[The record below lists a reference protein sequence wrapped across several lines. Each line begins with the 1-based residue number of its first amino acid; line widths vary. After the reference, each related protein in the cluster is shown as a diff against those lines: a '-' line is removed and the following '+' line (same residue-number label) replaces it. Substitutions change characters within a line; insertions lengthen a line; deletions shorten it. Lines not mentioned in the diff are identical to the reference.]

1 MIFEKLKR
9 HQNEDVK
16 IGAEEPLHMIQAAI
30 ILNDVRQAVM
40 VMHEWVLAMPT
51 SPDGSPRPTGS
62 AAEAIYL
69 RFFAS
74 LLACW
79 RHGGVALHDVRSQ
92 ANHVVHC
99 YVRLLIAKEEHECV
113 ATYVAEIVED
123 PDLQVFVY
131 SDYLKRISDRD
142 AQRVSLERAQAAGLP
157 VGEITKVRT
166 LLPLSCLVRPC
177 ELPCERSPRLV
188 PSLSSKSLRSLWTA
202 TAGRSS
208 APTSCRRVSSF
219 SSGAV
224 LSVASFLSH
233 VIVDGST
240 LELWATFQATMSALL
255 TQLASNL

>member
-16 IGAEEPLHMIQAAI
+16 LGAEEPLHMIQAAI

-40 VMHEWVLAMPT
+40 VMHEWVLTMPT
-51 SPDGSPRPTGS
+51 GPDGSPRPTGS

-79 RHGGVALHDVRSQ
+79 RHVGVALDEVRSQ

-113 ATYVAEIVED
+113 ATYVAEIVGD

-142 AQRVSLERAQAAGLP
+142 AQRVGLERAKAAGLP

-166 LLPLSCLVRPC
+166 VLAHSSHSSRAPPLVTCELSRHRSRLCSRSLCPQSVVKKLREPLDSNSRPKISAHLLQAGEQLQLRCGCERGFFFLSC
-177 ELPCERSPRLV
+177 
-188 PSLSSKSLRSLWTA
+188 
-202 TAGRSS
+202 
-208 APTSCRRVSSF
+208 
-219 SSGAV
+219 
-224 LSVASFLSH
+224 
-233 VIVDGST
+233 DGQW
-240 LELWATFQATMSALL
+240 LGL
-255 TQLASNL
+255 